1 MNRQTNIPDWDLTSI
16 YPDINS
22 EKYKAA
28 LTQLTEGIKSLKA
41 LNDQAENPD
50 QKAGLNIENWIA
62 DFFKADD
69 ILGPLANTLAAYS
82 YSIYSVDTTSKSLL
96 DNLNQVES
104 LTDQYEIQLNRFSH
118 TVAENRGILPEFYA
132 KFPQYRKYE
141 FSINEMIEDDIHTL
155 SPELEEIIAKLQQTG
170 GRAWDRLHEQL
181 ISNLKDSETKKLFN
195 ELRNDAYSPDAQL
208 RKESWQKE
216 IALLKQNE
224 IAFAASLNNLKGET
238 LSLLEKRSWNNAID
252 RALSSSR
259 IKKETL
265 DALIAAIEESLPHWR
280 KYLCAKA
287 EYLKNHNAT
296 ASTNCG
302 KEKGLSFYDLFAPLD
317 GKTASDGQSVNDGI
331 TSNPGAATAGK
342 ENTADIT
349 TTTGIT
355 SNRAA
360 SEDSLLSKNWT
371 FEEARDYIVKEFTS
385 FSPVMGDFARN
396 AFDRNW
402 IDARVHPGK
411 VGGAYCQDFY
421 VQKESRV
428 LSNFTGA
435 FSDIITLAHELGH
448 AFHFFCIKD
457 KDYRNANYPMTLAET
472 ASTFAETIV
481 KQDILKTAS
490 KEDRIKILE
499 LDLQDTCQVLVDI
512 LCRFYFE
519 RSVFEERQ
527 NGELTSED
535 FCRLMADAQERS
547 YGDGLSDERHEYM
560 WAVKSHYYSVD
571 LDFYNYPY
579 AFGQLFAAG
588 LYSRYKK
595 EGKAFVDIYCKLL
608 ADTGSMSCEDLCR
621 QAGFDITK
629 KDFWKSGI
637 DFYINEIEQFCR
649 EAE

>member
-1 MNRQTNIPDWDLTSI
+1 MNKPTNIPDWDLGSI

-22 EKYKAA
+22 EKYKSDLAK
-28 LTQLTEGIKSLKA
+28 LTEGIKTLKA

-50 QKAGLNIENWIA
+50 QKNHLNIQNWIA

-118 TVAENRGILPEFYA
+118 TVSKNRGILSEFYA
-132 KFPQYRKYE
+132 NFPQYRKYE
-141 FSINEMIEDDIHTL
+141 FSINEMLEDDIHTL
-155 SPELEEIIAKLQQTG
+155 SPELEGIIAKLQQTG

-181 ISNLKDSETKKLFN
+181 ISNLKDPETGKLFN
-195 ELRNDAYSPDAQL
+195 ELRNDAYSPDARL

-238 LSLLEKRSWNNAID
+238 LSLLEERSWNCAID

-259 IKKETL
+259 MKKETL
-265 DALIAAIEESLPHWR
+265 DALIAAIEESLPQWR
-280 KYLCAKA
+280 KYLKAKA

-302 KEKGLSFYDLFAPLD
+302 KEKGLAFYDLFAPLD
-317 GKTASDGQSVNDGI
+317 G
-331 TSNPGAATAGK
+331 
-342 ENTADIT
+342 NTAT
-349 TTTGIT
+349 PSATN
-355 SNRAA
+355 NRAA
-360 SEDSLLSKNWT
+360 SEESLLSKNWT
-371 FEEARDYIVKEFTS
+371 FEEARDYIIKEFTS
-385 FSPVMGDFARN
+385 FSPVMGDFAKN
-396 AFDRNW
+396 AFDKNW

-547 YGDGLSDERHEYM
+547 YGDGLSAERHEYM

-571 LDFYNYPY
+571 LDFYNFPY

-595 EGKAFVDIYCKLL
+595 EGKAFVDIYCNLL
-608 ADTGSMSCEDLCR
+608 SDTGSMSCEDLCFK
-621 QAGFDITK
+621 AGFDITK

-637 DFYINEIEQFCR
+637 DFYINEIEQFCK

>member
-1 MNRQTNIPDWDLTSI
+1 MNKPTNIPDWDLGSI

-22 EKYKAA
+22 EKYKSDLAK
-28 LTQLTEGIKSLKA
+28 LTEGIKTLKA

-50 QKAGLNIENWIA
+50 QKNHLNIQNWIA

-104 LTDQYEIQLNRFSH
+104 ITDQYQIQLNRFSH
-118 TVAENRGILPEFYA
+118 TVSKNRGILSEFYVN
-132 KFPQYRKYE
+132 FPQYRKYE
-141 FSINEMIEDDIHTL
+141 FSINEMLEDDIHTL
-155 SPELEEIIAKLQQTG
+155 SPELEGIIAKLQQTG

-181 ISNLKDSETKKLFN
+181 ISNLKDPETGKLFN
-195 ELRNDAYSPDAQL
+195 ELRNDAYSPDARL

-238 LSLLEKRSWNNAID
+238 LSLLEERSWNCAID

-259 IKKETL
+259 MKKETL
-265 DALIAAIEESLPHWR
+265 DALIAAIEESLPQWR
-280 KYLCAKA
+280 KYLKAKA

-302 KEKGLSFYDLFAPLD
+302 KEKGLAFYDLFAPLD
-317 GKTASDGQSVNDGI
+317 GNTASDGN
-331 TSNPGAATAGK
+331 TNTAGQT
-342 ENTADIT
+342 ETGCNTNTCDST
-349 TTTGIT
+349 N
-355 SNRAA
+355 NRAA
-360 SEDSLLSKNWT
+360 SEESLLSKNWT
-371 FEEARDYIVKEFTS
+371 FEEARNYIVKEFTS
-385 FSPVMGDFARN
+385 FSPVMGDFAKN
-396 AFDRNW
+396 AFDKNW

-547 YGDGLSDERHEYM
+547 YGDGLSAERHEYM

-571 LDFYNYPY
+571 LDFYNFPY

-595 EGKAFVDIYCKLL
+595 EGKAFVDIYCNLL
-608 ADTGSMSCEDLCR
+608 SDTGSMSCEDLCFK
-621 QAGFDITK
+621 AGFDITK

-637 DFYINEIEQFCR
+637 DFYINEIEQFCK

>member
-1 MNRQTNIPDWDLTSI
+1 MNKPTNIPDWDLGSI

-22 EKYKAA
+22 EKYKSDLAK
-28 LTQLTEGIKSLKA
+28 LTEGIKTLKA

-50 QKAGLNIENWIA
+50 QKNHLNIQNWIA

-118 TVAENRGILPEFYA
+118 TVAKNRGILSEFYVN
-132 KFPQYRKYE
+132 FPQYKKYE
-141 FSINEMIEDDIHTL
+141 FSINQMLEDDIHTL

-181 ISNLKDSETKKLFN
+181 ISNLKDPETGKLFN
-195 ELRNDAYSPDAQL
+195 ELRNDAYSPDARL

-238 LSLLEKRSWNNAID
+238 LSLLEERSWNCAID
-252 RALSSSR
+252 RTLSSSR
-259 IKKETL
+259 MKKETL
-265 DALIAAIEESLPHWR
+265 DALIAAIEESLPQWR
-280 KYLCAKA
+280 KYLKAKA

-296 ASTNCG
+296 ASTNCD
-302 KEKGLSFYDLFAPLD
+302 KEKGLAFYDLFAPLD
-317 GKTASDGQSVNDGI
+317 GNTTSDGN
-331 TSNPGAATAGK
+331 TNTAGQT
-342 ENTADIT
+342 ETGCNTAT
-349 TTTGIT
+349 PSATN
-355 SNRAA
+355 NRAA
-360 SEDSLLSKNWT
+360 SEESLLSKNWT
-371 FEEARDYIVKEFTS
+371 FEEARDYIIREFAS
-385 FSPVMGDFARN
+385 FSPKMGEFAQN

-535 FCRLMADAQERS
+535 FCSLMADAQERS
-547 YGDGLSDERHEYM
+547 YGDGLSAERHEYM

-571 LDFYNYPY
+571 LDFYNFPY

-595 EGKAFVDIYCKLL
+595 EGKAFVDIYCNLL
-608 ADTGSMSCEDLCR
+608 SDTGSMSCEDLCFK
-621 QAGFDITK
+621 AGFDITK

-637 DFYINEIEQFCR
+637 DFYINEIEQFCK

>member
-1 MNRQTNIPDWDLTSI
+1 MNKPTNIPDWDLGSI

-22 EKYKAA
+22 EKYKSDLAK
-28 LTQLTEGIKSLKA
+28 LTEGIKTLKA

-50 QKAGLNIENWIA
+50 QKNHLNIQNWIA

-104 LTDQYEIQLNRFSH
+104 ITDQYEIQLNRFSH
-118 TVAENRGILPEFYA
+118 TVSKNRGILSEFYA
-132 KFPQYRKYE
+132 NFPQYRKYE
-141 FSINEMIEDDIHTL
+141 FSINQMLEDDIHTL
-155 SPELEEIIAKLQQTG
+155 SPELEGIIAKLQQTG

-181 ISNLKDSETKKLFN
+181 ISNLKDPETGKLFN
-195 ELRNDAYSPDAQL
+195 ELRNDAYSPDARL

-238 LSLLEKRSWNNAID
+238 LSLLEERSWNCAID

-259 IKKETL
+259 MKKETL
-265 DALIAAIEESLPHWR
+265 DALIAAIEESLPQWR
-280 KYLCAKA
+280 RYLKAKA

-302 KEKGLSFYDLFAPLD
+302 KEKGLAFYDLFAPLD
-317 GKTASDGQSVNDGI
+317 GNTASDGN
-331 TSNPGAATAGK
+331 TNTAGQT
-342 ENTADIT
+342 ETGCNTAT
-349 TTTGIT
+349 PSATN
-355 SNRAA
+355 NRAA
-360 SEDSLLSKNWT
+360 SEESLLSKNWT
-371 FEEARDYIVKEFTS
+371 FEEARDYIIKEFTS
-385 FSPVMGDFARN
+385 FSPVMGDFAKN
-396 AFDRNW
+396 AFDKNW

-547 YGDGLSDERHEYM
+547 YGDGLSAERHEYM

-571 LDFYNYPY
+571 LDFYNFPY

-595 EGKAFVDIYCKLL
+595 EGKAFVDIYCNLL
-608 ADTGSMSCEDLCR
+608 SDTGSMSCEDLCFK
-621 QAGFDITK
+621 AGFDITK

-637 DFYINEIEQFCR
+637 DFYINEIEQFCK

>member
-1 MNRQTNIPDWDLTSI
+1 MNKPTNIPDWDLGSI

-22 EKYKAA
+22 EKYKSDLAK
-28 LTQLTEGIKSLKA
+28 LTEGIKTLKA

-50 QKAGLNIENWIA
+50 QKNHLNIQNWIA

-118 TVAENRGILPEFYA
+118 TVAKNRGILSEFYVN
-132 KFPQYRKYE
+132 FPQYRKYE
-141 FSINEMIEDDIHTL
+141 FSINEMLEDDIHTL
-155 SPELEEIIAKLQQTG
+155 SPELEGIIAKLQQTG

-181 ISNLKDSETKKLFN
+181 ISNLKDPETGKLFN
-195 ELRNDAYSPDAQL
+195 ELRNDAYSPDARL

-238 LSLLEKRSWNNAID
+238 LSLLEERSWNCAID

-259 IKKETL
+259 MKKETL
-265 DALIAAIEESLPHWR
+265 DALIAAIEESLPQWR
-280 KYLCAKA
+280 KYLKAKA

-302 KEKGLSFYDLFAPLD
+302 KEKGLAFYDLFAPLD
-317 GKTASDGQSVNDGI
+317 GNTASDGN
-331 TSNPGAATAGK
+331 TNTAGQT
-342 ENTADIT
+342 ETGCNTAT
-349 TTTGIT
+349 PSATN
-355 SNRAA
+355 NRAA
-360 SEDSLLSKNWT
+360 SEESLLSKNWT

-396 AFDRNW
+396 AFDKNW

-457 KDYRNANYPMTLAET
+457 KNYRNANYPMTLAET

-535 FCRLMADAQERS
+535 FCRLMAHAQERS
-547 YGDGLSDERHEYM
+547 YGDGLSAERHEYM

-571 LDFYNYPY
+571 LDFYNFPY

-595 EGKAFVDIYCKLL
+595 EGKAFVDIYCNLL
-608 ADTGSMSCEDLCR
+608 SDTGSMSCENLCFK
-621 QAGFDITK
+621 AGFDITK

-637 DFYINEIEQFCR
+637 DFYINEIEQFCK

>member
-1 MNRQTNIPDWDLTSI
+1 MNKPTNIPDWDLGSI

-22 EKYKAA
+22 EKYKSDLAK
-28 LTQLTEGIKSLKA
+28 LTEGIKTLKA

-50 QKAGLNIENWIA
+50 QKNHLNIQNWIA

-118 TVAENRGILPEFYA
+118 TVAKNRGILSEFYVN
-132 KFPQYRKYE
+132 FPQYKKYE
-141 FSINEMIEDDIHTL
+141 FSINEMLEDDIHTL
-155 SPELEEIIAKLQQTG
+155 SPELEGIIAKLQQTG

-181 ISNLKDSETKKLFN
+181 ISNLKDPETGKLFN
-195 ELRNDAYSPDAQL
+195 ELRNDAYSPDARL

-238 LSLLEKRSWNNAID
+238 LSLLEERSWNCAID

-259 IKKETL
+259 MKKETL
-265 DALIAAIEESLPHWR
+265 DALIAAIEESLPQWR
-280 KYLCAKA
+280 KYLKAKA

-302 KEKGLSFYDLFAPLD
+302 KEKGLAFYDLFAPLD
-317 GKTASDGQSVNDGI
+317 GNTASDGN
-331 TSNPGAATAGK
+331 TNTAGQT
-342 ENTADIT
+342 ETGCNTN
-349 TTTGIT
+349 T
-355 SNRAA
+355 SDSTNNRAA
-360 SEDSLLSKNWT
+360 SEESLLSKNWT

-385 FSPVMGDFARN
+385 FSPVMGDFAKN
-396 AFDRNW
+396 AFDKNW

-535 FCRLMADAQERS
+535 FCRLMAHAQERS
-547 YGDGLSDERHEYM
+547 YGDGLSAERHEYM

-571 LDFYNYPY
+571 LDFYNFPY

-595 EGKAFVDIYCKLL
+595 EGKAFVDIYCNLL
-608 ADTGSMSCEDLCR
+608 SDTGSMSCEDLCFK
-621 QAGFDITK
+621 AGFDITK

-637 DFYINEIEQFCR
+637 DFYINEIEQFCK

>member
-1 MNRQTNIPDWDLTSI
+1 MNKPTNIPDWDLGSI

-22 EKYKAA
+22 EKYKSDLAK
-28 LTQLTEGIKSLKA
+28 LTEGIKTLKA

-50 QKAGLNIENWIA
+50 QKNHLNIQNWIA

-104 LTDQYEIQLNRFSH
+104 LTDQYQIQLNRFSH
-118 TVAENRGILPEFYA
+118 TVAKNRGIISEFYVN
-132 KFPQYRKYE
+132 FPQYRKYE
-141 FSINEMIEDDIHTL
+141 FSINEMLEDDIHTL
-155 SPELEEIIAKLQQTG
+155 SPELEGIIAKLQQTG

-181 ISNLKDSETKKLFN
+181 ISNLKDPETGKLFN
-195 ELRNDAYSPDAQL
+195 ELRNDAYSPDARL

-238 LSLLEKRSWNNAID
+238 LSLLEERSWNCAID

-259 IKKETL
+259 MKKGTL
-265 DALIAAIEESLPHWR
+265 DALIAAIEESLPQWR
-280 KYLCAKA
+280 KYLKAKA

-302 KEKGLSFYDLFAPLD
+302 KEKGLAFYDLFAPLD
-317 GKTASDGQSVNDGI
+317 GNTASDGN
-331 TSNPGAATAGK
+331 TNTAGQT
-342 ENTADIT
+342 ETGCNTAT
-349 TTTGIT
+349 PSATN
-355 SNRAA
+355 NRAA
-360 SEDSLLSKNWT
+360 SEESLLSKNWT

-385 FSPVMGDFARN
+385 FSPVMGDFAKN
-396 AFDRNW
+396 AFDKNW

-535 FCRLMADAQERS
+535 FCRLMAHAQERS
-547 YGDGLSDERHEYM
+547 YGDGLSAERHEYM

-571 LDFYNYPY
+571 LDFYNFPY

-595 EGKAFVDIYCKLL
+595 EGKAFVDIYCNLL
-608 ADTGSMSCEDLCR
+608 SDTGSMSCEDLCFK
-621 QAGFDITK
+621 AGFDITK

-637 DFYINEIEQFCR
+637 DFYINEIEQFCK

>member
-1 MNRQTNIPDWDLTSI
+1 MNKPTNIPDWDLGSI

-22 EKYKAA
+22 EKYKSDLAK
-28 LTQLTEGIKSLKA
+28 LTEGIKTLKA

-50 QKAGLNIENWIA
+50 QKNHLNIQNWIA

-118 TVAENRGILPEFYA
+118 TVAKNRGILSEFYVN
-132 KFPQYRKYE
+132 FPQYKKYE
-141 FSINEMIEDDIHTL
+141 FSINEMLEDDIHTL
-155 SPELEEIIAKLQQTG
+155 SPELEGIIAKLQQTG

-181 ISNLKDSETKKLFN
+181 ISNLKDPETGKLFN
-195 ELRNDAYSPDAQL
+195 ELRNDAYSPDARL

-238 LSLLEKRSWNNAID
+238 LSLLEERSWNCAID

-259 IKKETL
+259 MKKETL
-265 DALIAAIEESLPHWR
+265 DALIAAIEESLPQWR
-280 KYLCAKA
+280 KYLKAKA

-302 KEKGLSFYDLFAPLD
+302 KEKGLAFYDLFAPLD
-317 GKTASDGQSVNDGI
+317 GNTASDGN
-331 TSNPGAATAGK
+331 TNTAGQT
-342 ENTADIT
+342 ETGCNTAT
-349 TTTGIT
+349 PSATN
-355 SNRAA
+355 NRAA
-360 SEDSLLSKNWT
+360 SEESLLSKNWT

-396 AFDRNW
+396 AFDKNW

-535 FCRLMADAQERS
+535 FCRLMAHAQERS
-547 YGDGLSDERHEYM
+547 YGDGLSAERHEYM

-571 LDFYNYPY
+571 LDFYNFPY

-595 EGKAFVDIYCKLL
+595 EGKAFVDIYCNLL
-608 ADTGSMSCEDLCR
+608 SDTGSMSCEDLCFK
-621 QAGFDITK
+621 AGFDITK

-637 DFYINEIEQFCR
+637 DFYINEIEQFCK

>member
-1 MNRQTNIPDWDLTSI
+1 MNKPTNIPDWDLGSI

-22 EKYKAA
+22 EKYKSDLAK
-28 LTQLTEGIKSLKA
+28 LTEGIKTLKA

-50 QKAGLNIENWIA
+50 QKNHLNIQNWIA

-118 TVAENRGILPEFYA
+118 TVAKNRGILSEFYA
-132 KFPQYRKYE
+132 NFPQYRKYE
-141 FSINEMIEDDIHTL
+141 FSINEMLEDDIHTL
-155 SPELEEIIAKLQQTG
+155 SPELEGIIAKLQQTG

-181 ISNLKDSETKKLFN
+181 ISNLKDPETGKLFN
-195 ELRNDAYSPDAQL
+195 ELRNDAYSPDARL

-238 LSLLEKRSWNNAID
+238 LSLLEERSWNCAID

-259 IKKETL
+259 MKKETL
-265 DALIAAIEESLPHWR
+265 DALIAAIEESLPQWR
-280 KYLCAKA
+280 KYLKAKA

-302 KEKGLSFYDLFAPLD
+302 KEKGLAFYDLFAPLD
-317 GKTASDGQSVNDGI
+317 GNTTSDGN
-331 TSNPGAATAGK
+331 TNTAGQT
-342 ENTADIT
+342 ETGCNTAT
-349 TTTGIT
+349 PSATN
-355 SNRAA
+355 NRAA
-360 SEDSLLSKNWT
+360 SEESLLSKNWT

-385 FSPVMGDFARN
+385 FSPVMGDFAKN
-396 AFDRNW
+396 AFDKNW

-547 YGDGLSDERHEYM
+547 YGDGLSAERHEYM

-571 LDFYNYPY
+571 LDFYNFPY

-608 ADTGSMSCEDLCR
+608 SDTGSMSCEDLCFK
-621 QAGFDITK
+621 AGFDITK

-649 EAE
+649 ETE

>member
-1 MNRQTNIPDWDLTSI
+1 MNKPTNIPDWDLGSI

-22 EKYKAA
+22 EKYKSDLAK
-28 LTQLTEGIKSLKA
+28 LTEGIKTLKA

-50 QKAGLNIENWIA
+50 QKNHLNIQNWIA

-118 TVAENRGILPEFYA
+118 TVAKNRGILSEFYVN
-132 KFPQYRKYE
+132 FPQYKKYE
-141 FSINEMIEDDIHTL
+141 FSINEMLEDDIHTL
-155 SPELEEIIAKLQQTG
+155 SPELEGIIAKLQQTG

-181 ISNLKDSETKKLFN
+181 ISNLKDPETGKLFN
-195 ELRNDAYSPDAQL
+195 ELRNDAYSPDARL

-238 LSLLEKRSWNNAID
+238 LSLLEERSWNCAID

-259 IKKETL
+259 MKKETL
-265 DALIAAIEESLPHWR
+265 DALIAAIEESLPQWR
-280 KYLCAKA
+280 KYLKAKA

-302 KEKGLSFYDLFAPLD
+302 KEKGLAFYDLFAPLD
-317 GKTASDGQSVNDGI
+317 GNTASDGN
-331 TSNPGAATAGK
+331 TNTAGQT
-342 ENTADIT
+342 ETGCNTAT
-349 TTTGIT
+349 PSATN
-355 SNRAA
+355 NRAA
-360 SEDSLLSKNWT
+360 SEESLLSKNWT
-371 FEEARDYIVKEFTS
+371 FEEARDYIIKEFTS

-396 AFDRNW
+396 AFDKNW

-547 YGDGLSDERHEYM
+547 YGDGLSAERHEYM

-571 LDFYNYPY
+571 LDFYNFPY

-595 EGKAFVDIYCKLL
+595 EGKAFVDIYCNLL
-608 ADTGSMSCEDLCR
+608 SDTGSMSCEDLCFK
-621 QAGFDITK
+621 AGFDITK

-637 DFYINEIEQFCR
+637 DFYINEIEQFCK

>member
-1 MNRQTNIPDWDLTSI
+1 MNKPTNIPDWDLGSI

-22 EKYKAA
+22 EKYKSDLAK
-28 LTQLTEGIKSLKA
+28 LTEGIKTLKA

-50 QKAGLNIENWIA
+50 QKNHLNIQNWIA

-118 TVAENRGILPEFYA
+118 TVAKNCGILSEFYVN
-132 KFPQYRKYE
+132 FPQYKKYE
-141 FSINEMIEDDIHTL
+141 FSINEMLEDDIHTL
-155 SPELEEIIAKLQQTG
+155 SPELEGIIAKLQQTG

-181 ISNLKDSETKKLFN
+181 ISNLKDPETGKLFN
-195 ELRNDAYSPDAQL
+195 ELRNDAYSPDARL

-238 LSLLEKRSWNNAID
+238 LSLLEERSWNCAID

-259 IKKETL
+259 MKKETL
-265 DALIAAIEESLPHWR
+265 DALIAAIEESLPQWR
-280 KYLCAKA
+280 KYLKAKA

-302 KEKGLSFYDLFAPLD
+302 KEKGLAFYDLFAPLD
-317 GKTASDGQSVNDGI
+317 GNTASDGN
-331 TSNPGAATAGK
+331 TNTAGQT
-342 ENTADIT
+342 EIGCNTAT
-349 TTTGIT
+349 PSATN
-355 SNRAA
+355 NRAA
-360 SEDSLLSKNWT
+360 SEESLLSKNWT

-385 FSPVMGDFARN
+385 FSPVMGDFAKN
-396 AFDRNW
+396 AFDKNW

-499 LDLQDTCQVLVDI
+499 LDLQDTCQFLVDI

-535 FCRLMADAQERS
+535 FCRLMAHAQERS
-547 YGDGLSDERHEYM
+547 YGDGLSAERHEYM

-571 LDFYNYPY
+571 LDFYNFPY

-595 EGKAFVDIYCKLL
+595 EGKAFVDIYCNLL
-608 ADTGSMSCEDLCR
+608 SDTGSMSCEDLCFK
-621 QAGFDITK
+621 AGFDITK

-637 DFYINEIEQFCR
+637 DFYINEIEQFCK

>member
-1 MNRQTNIPDWDLTSI
+1 MNKPTNIPDWDLNSI

-22 EKYKAA
+22 EKYKSDLAK
-28 LTQLTEGIKSLKA
+28 LTEGIKTLKA

-50 QKAGLNIENWIA
+50 QKNHLNIQNWIA

-104 LTDQYEIQLNRFSH
+104 LTDQYQIQLNRFSH
-118 TVAENRGILPEFYA
+118 TVAKNRGILSEFYVN
-132 KFPQYRKYE
+132 FSQYRKYE
-141 FSINEMIEDDIHTL
+141 FSINEMLEDDIHTL
-155 SPELEEIIAKLQQTG
+155 SPELEGIIAKLQQTG

-181 ISNLKDSETKKLFN
+181 ISNLKDPETGKLFN
-195 ELRNDAYSPDAQL
+195 ELRNDAYSPDARL

-238 LSLLEKRSWNNAID
+238 LSLLEERSWNCAID

-259 IKKETL
+259 MKKETL
-265 DALIAAIEESLPHWR
+265 DALIAAIEESLPQWR
-280 KYLCAKA
+280 KYLKAKA

-302 KEKGLSFYDLFAPLD
+302 KEKGLAFYDLFAPLD
-317 GKTASDGQSVNDGI
+317 GNTASDGN
-331 TSNPGAATAGK
+331 TNTAGQT
-342 ENTADIT
+342 ETGCNTAT
-349 TTTGIT
+349 PSATN
-355 SNRAA
+355 NRAA
-360 SEDSLLSKNWT
+360 SEESLLSKNWT
-371 FEEARDYIVKEFTS
+371 FEEARDYIIKEFTS
-385 FSPVMGDFARN
+385 FSPVMGDFAKN
-396 AFDRNW
+396 AFDKNW

-547 YGDGLSDERHEYM
+547 YGDGLSAERHEYM

-571 LDFYNYPY
+571 LDFYNFPY

-595 EGKAFVDIYCKLL
+595 EGKAFVDIYCNLL
-608 ADTGSMSCEDLCR
+608 SDTGSMSCEDLCFK
-621 QAGFDITK
+621 AGFDITK

-637 DFYINEIEQFCR
+637 DFYIKEIQQFCK

>member
-1 MNRQTNIPDWDLTSI
+1 MNKPTNIPDWDLGSI

-22 EKYKAA
+22 EKYKSDLAK
-28 LTQLTEGIKSLKA
+28 LTEGIKTLKA

-50 QKAGLNIENWIA
+50 QKNHLNIQNWIA

-104 LTDQYEIQLNRFSH
+104 ITDQYQIQLNRFSH
-118 TVAENRGILPEFYA
+118 TVAKNRGILSEFYVN
-132 KFPQYRKYE
+132 FPQYKKYE
-141 FSINEMIEDDIHTL
+141 FSINEMLEDDIHTL
-155 SPELEEIIAKLQQTG
+155 SPELEGIIAKLQQTG

-181 ISNLKDSETKKLFN
+181 ISNLKDPETGKLFN
-195 ELRNDAYSPDAQL
+195 ELRNDAYSPDARL

-238 LSLLEKRSWNNAID
+238 LSLLEERSWNCAID

-259 IKKETL
+259 MKKETL
-265 DALIAAIEESLPHWR
+265 DALIAAIEESLPQWR
-280 KYLCAKA
+280 KYLKAKA

-302 KEKGLSFYDLFAPLD
+302 KEKGLAFYDLFAPLD
-317 GKTASDGQSVNDGI
+317 GNTASDGN
-331 TSNPGAATAGK
+331 TNTAGQT
-342 ENTADIT
+342 ENGCNTAT
-349 TTTGIT
+349 PSATN
-355 SNRAA
+355 NRAA
-360 SEDSLLSKNWT
+360 SEESLLSKNWT
-371 FEEARDYIVKEFTS
+371 FEEARDYIIKEFTS

-396 AFDRNW
+396 AFDKNW

-547 YGDGLSDERHEYM
+547 YGDGLSAQRHEYM

-571 LDFYNYPY
+571 LDFYNFPY

-595 EGKAFVDIYCKLL
+595 EGKAFVDIYCNLL
-608 ADTGSMSCEDLCR
+608 SDTGSMSCEDLCFK
-621 QAGFDITK
+621 AGFDITK

-637 DFYINEIEQFCR
+637 DFYINEIEQFCK

>member
-1 MNRQTNIPDWDLTSI
+1 MNKPTNIPDWDLGSI

-22 EKYKAA
+22 EKYKSDLAK
-28 LTQLTEGIKSLKA
+28 LTEGIKTLKA

-50 QKAGLNIENWIA
+50 QKNHLNIQNWIA

-118 TVAENRGILPEFYA
+118 TVAKNRGILSEFYVN
-132 KFPQYRKYE
+132 FPQYRKYE
-141 FSINEMIEDDIHTL
+141 FSINEMLEDDIHTL
-155 SPELEEIIAKLQQTG
+155 SPELEGIIAKLQQTG

-181 ISNLKDSETKKLFN
+181 ISNLKDPETGKLFN
-195 ELRNDAYSPDAQL
+195 ELRNDAYSPDARL

-238 LSLLEKRSWNNAID
+238 LSLLEERSWNCAID

-259 IKKETL
+259 MKKETL
-265 DALIAAIEESLPHWR
+265 DALIAAIEESLPQWR
-280 KYLCAKA
+280 KYLKAKA

-302 KEKGLSFYDLFAPLD
+302 KEKGLAFYDLFAPLD
-317 GKTASDGQSVNDGI
+317 GNTASDGN
-331 TSNPGAATAGK
+331 TNTAGQT
-342 ENTADIT
+342 ETGCNTAT
-349 TTTGIT
+349 PSATN
-355 SNRAA
+355 NRAA
-360 SEDSLLSKNWT
+360 SEESLLSKNWT
-371 FEEARDYIVKEFTS
+371 FEEARDYIIKEFTS

-396 AFDRNW
+396 AFDKNW

-547 YGDGLSDERHEYM
+547 YGDGLSAERHEYM

-571 LDFYNYPY
+571 LDFYNFPY

-595 EGKAFVDIYCKLL
+595 EGKAFVDIYCNLL
-608 ADTGSMSCEDLCR
+608 SDTGSMSCEDLCFK
-621 QAGFDITK
+621 AGFDITK

-637 DFYINEIEQFCR
+637 DFYINEIEQFCK

>member
-1 MNRQTNIPDWDLTSI
+1 MNKPTNIPDWDLGSI

-22 EKYKAA
+22 EKYKSDFAK
-28 LTQLTEGIKSLKA
+28 LTEGIKTLKA

-50 QKAGLNIENWIA
+50 QKNHLNIQNWIA

-104 LTDQYEIQLNRFSH
+104 ITDQYQIQLNRFSH
-118 TVAENRGILPEFYA
+118 TVSKNRGILSEFYVN
-132 KFPQYRKYE
+132 FPQYRKYE
-141 FSINEMIEDDIHTL
+141 FSINEMLEDDIHTL
-155 SPELEEIIAKLQQTG
+155 SPELEGIIAKLQQTG

-181 ISNLKDSETKKLFN
+181 ISNLKDPETGKLFN
-195 ELRNDAYSPDAQL
+195 ELRNDAYSPDARL

-238 LSLLEKRSWNNAID
+238 LSLLEERSWNCAID

-259 IKKETL
+259 MKKETL
-265 DALIAAIEESLPHWR
+265 DALIAAIEESLPQWR
-280 KYLCAKA
+280 KYLKAKA

-302 KEKGLSFYDLFAPLD
+302 KEKGLAFYDLFAPLD
-317 GKTASDGQSVNDGI
+317 GNTASDGN
-331 TSNPGAATAGK
+331 TNTAGQT
-342 ENTADIT
+342 ETGCNTAT
-349 TTTGIT
+349 PLATN
-355 SNRAA
+355 NRAA
-360 SEDSLLSKNWT
+360 SEESLLSKNWT
-371 FEEARDYIVKEFTS
+371 FEEARDYIIKEFTS
-385 FSPVMGDFARN
+385 FSPVMGDFAKN
-396 AFDRNW
+396 AFDKNW

-481 KQDILKTAS
+481 KQDILKTVS

-519 RSVFEERQ
+519 RSVFEKRQ

-547 YGDGLSDERHEYM
+547 YGDGLSAERHEYM

-571 LDFYNYPY
+571 LDFYNFPY

-595 EGKAFVDIYCKLL
+595 EGKAFVDIYCNLL
-608 ADTGSMSCEDLCR
+608 SDTGSMSCEDLCFK
-621 QAGFDITK
+621 AGFDITK

-637 DFYINEIEQFCR
+637 DFYINEIEQFCK

>member
-1 MNRQTNIPDWDLTSI
+1 MNKPTNIPDWDLGSI

-22 EKYKAA
+22 EKYKSDLAK
-28 LTQLTEGIKSLKA
+28 LTEGIKTLKA

-50 QKAGLNIENWIA
+50 QKNHLNIQNWIA

-118 TVAENRGILPEFYA
+118 IVAKNRGILSEFYVN
-132 KFPQYRKYE
+132 FPQYRKYE
-141 FSINEMIEDDIHTL
+141 FSINEMLEDDIHTL
-155 SPELEEIIAKLQQTG
+155 SPEIEGIIAKLQQTG

-181 ISNLKDSETKKLFN
+181 ISNLKDPETGKLFN
-195 ELRNDAYSPDAQL
+195 ELRNDAYSPDARL

-238 LSLLEKRSWNNAID
+238 LSLLEERSWNCAID
-252 RALSSSR
+252 RTLSSSR
-259 IKKETL
+259 MKKETL
-265 DALIAAIEESLPHWR
+265 DALIAAIEESLPQWR
-280 KYLCAKA
+280 KYLKAKA

-302 KEKGLSFYDLFAPLD
+302 KEKGLAFYDLFAPLD
-317 GKTASDGQSVNDGI
+317 DNTTSDGN
-331 TSNPGAATAGK
+331 TNTAGQT
-342 ENTADIT
+342 ETGCNTAT
-349 TTTGIT
+349 PSATN
-355 SNRAA
+355 NRAA
-360 SEDSLLSKNWT
+360 SEESLLSKNWT
-371 FEEARDYIVKEFTS
+371 FEEARDYIIKEFTS
-385 FSPVMGDFARN
+385 FSPVMGDFAKN
-396 AFDRNW
+396 AFDKNW

-547 YGDGLSDERHEYM
+547 YGDGLSAERHEYM

-571 LDFYNYPY
+571 LDFYNFPY

-595 EGKAFVDIYCKLL
+595 EGKAFVDIYCNLL
-608 ADTGSMSCEDLCR
+608 SDTGSMSCEDLCFK
-621 QAGFDITK
+621 AGFDITK

-637 DFYINEIEQFCR
+637 DFYINEIEQFCK

>member
-1 MNRQTNIPDWDLTSI
+1 MNKPTNIPDWDLGSI

-22 EKYKAA
+22 EKYKSDLAK
-28 LTQLTEGIKSLKA
+28 LTEGIKTLKA

-50 QKAGLNIENWIA
+50 QKNHLNIQNWIA

-82 YSIYSVDTTSKSLL
+82 YSTYSVDTTSKSLL

-118 TVAENRGILPEFYA
+118 TVSKNRGILSEFYA
-132 KFPQYRKYE
+132 NFPQYRKYE
-141 FSINEMIEDDIHTL
+141 FSINEMLEDDIHTL
-155 SPELEEIIAKLQQTG
+155 SPELEGIIAKLQQTG

-181 ISNLKDSETKKLFN
+181 ISNLKDPETGKLFN
-195 ELRNDAYSPDAQL
+195 ELRNDAYSPDARL

-238 LSLLEKRSWNNAID
+238 LSLLEERSWNCAID

-259 IKKETL
+259 MKKETL
-265 DALIAAIEESLPHWR
+265 DALIAAIEESLPQWR
-280 KYLCAKA
+280 KYLKAKA

-302 KEKGLSFYDLFAPLD
+302 KEKGLAFYDLFAPLD
-317 GKTASDGQSVNDGI
+317 GNTTSDGN
-331 TSNPGAATAGK
+331 TNTAGHT
-342 ENTADIT
+342 ETGCITANPSAT
-349 TTTGIT
+349 N
-355 SNRAA
+355 NRAA
-360 SEDSLLSKNWT
+360 SEESLLSKNWT
-371 FEEARDYIVKEFTS
+371 FEEARDCIVKEFTS
-385 FSPVMGDFARN
+385 FSPVMGDFAKN
-396 AFDRNW
+396 AFDKNW

-490 KEDRIKILE
+490 KKDRIKILE

-535 FCRLMADAQERS
+535 FCRLMAHAQERS
-547 YGDGLSDERHEYM
+547 YGDGLSAERHEYM

-571 LDFYNYPY
+571 LDFYNFPY

-595 EGKAFVDIYCKLL
+595 EGKAFVDIYCNLL
-608 ADTGSMSCEDLCR
+608 SDTGSMSCEDLCFK
-621 QAGFDITK
+621 AGFDITK

-637 DFYINEIEQFCR
+637 DFYINEIEQFCK

>member
-1 MNRQTNIPDWDLTSI
+1 MNKPTNIPDWDLGSI

-22 EKYKAA
+22 EKYKSDLAK
-28 LTQLTEGIKSLKA
+28 LTEGIKTLKA
-41 LNDQAENPD
+41 LNDQAEDPD
-50 QKAGLNIENWIA
+50 QKNHLNIQNWIA

-82 YSIYSVDTTSKSLL
+82 YSTYSVDTTSKSLL

-118 TVAENRGILPEFYA
+118 TVAKNRGILSEFYVN
-132 KFPQYRKYE
+132 FPQYRKYE
-141 FSINEMIEDDIHTL
+141 FSINEMLEDDIHTL
-155 SPELEEIIAKLQQTG
+155 SPELEGIIAKLQQTG

-181 ISNLKDSETKKLFN
+181 ISNLKDPETGKLFN
-195 ELRNDAYSPDAQL
+195 ELRNDAYSPDARL

-238 LSLLEKRSWNNAID
+238 LSLLEERSWNCAID

-259 IKKETL
+259 MKKETL
-265 DALIAAIEESLPHWR
+265 DALIAAIEESLPQWR
-280 KYLCAKA
+280 KYLKAKA

-302 KEKGLSFYDLFAPLD
+302 KEKGLAFYDLFAPLD
-317 GKTASDGQSVNDGI
+317 GNTTSDG
-331 TSNPGAATAGK
+331 
-342 ENTADIT
+342 NTARDGNTNTGGQTETGCNT
-349 TTTGIT
+349 TTPSAIN
-355 SNRAA
+355 NRAA
-360 SEDSLLSKNWT
+360 SEESLLSKNWT

-385 FSPVMGDFARN
+385 FSPVMGDFAKN
-396 AFDRNW
+396 AFDKNW

-571 LDFYNYPY
+571 LDFYNFPY

-595 EGKAFVDIYCKLL
+595 EGKAFVDIYCNLL
-608 ADTGSMSCEDLCR
+608 SDTGSMSCEDLCFK
-621 QAGFDITK
+621 AGFDITK

-637 DFYINEIEQFCR
+637 DFYINEIEQFCK

>member
-1 MNRQTNIPDWDLTSI
+1 MNKPTNIPDWDLGSI

-22 EKYKAA
+22 EKYKSDLAK
-28 LTQLTEGIKSLKA
+28 LTEGIKTLKA

-50 QKAGLNIENWIA
+50 QKNHLNIQNWIA

-118 TVAENRGILPEFYA
+118 TVAKNRGILSEFYVN
-132 KFPQYRKYE
+132 FPQYRKYE
-141 FSINEMIEDDIHTL
+141 FSINEMLEDDIHTL
-155 SPELEEIIAKLQQTG
+155 SPELEGIIAKLQQTG

-181 ISNLKDSETKKLFN
+181 ISNLKDPETGKLFN
-195 ELRNDAYSPDAQL
+195 ELRNDAYSPDARL

-238 LSLLEKRSWNNAID
+238 LSLLEERSWNCAID

-259 IKKETL
+259 MKKETL
-265 DALIAAIEESLPHWR
+265 DALIAAIEESLPQWR
-280 KYLCAKA
+280 KYLKAKA

-302 KEKGLSFYDLFAPLD
+302 KEKGLAFYDLFAPLD
-317 GKTASDGQSVNDGI
+317 GNTASDGN
-331 TSNPGAATAGK
+331 TNTAGQT
-342 ENTADIT
+342 ETGCNTAT
-349 TTTGIT
+349 PSATN
-355 SNRAA
+355 NRAA
-360 SEDSLLSKNWT
+360 SEESLLSKNWT
-371 FEEARDYIVKEFTS
+371 FEEARDYIIKEFTS
-385 FSPVMGDFARN
+385 FSPVMGDFAKN
-396 AFDRNW
+396 AFDKNW

-547 YGDGLSDERHEYM
+547 YGDGLSAERHEYM

-571 LDFYNYPY
+571 LDFYNFPY

-595 EGKAFVDIYCKLL
+595 EGKAFVDIYCNLL
-608 ADTGSMSCEDLCR
+608 SDTGSMSCEDLCFK
-621 QAGFDITK
+621 AGFDITK

-637 DFYINEIEQFCR
+637 DFYINEIEQFCK

>member
-1 MNRQTNIPDWDLTSI
+1 MNKPTNIPDWDLGSI

-22 EKYKAA
+22 EKYKSDLAK
-28 LTQLTEGIKSLKA
+28 LTEGIKTLKA

-50 QKAGLNIENWIA
+50 QKNHLNIQNWIA

-82 YSIYSVDTTSKSLL
+82 YSIYSIDTTSKSLL

-118 TVAENRGILPEFYA
+118 TVAKNRGILSEFYA
-132 KFPQYRKYE
+132 NFPQYRKYE
-141 FSINEMIEDDIHTL
+141 FSINEMLEDDIHTL

-181 ISNLKDSETKKLFN
+181 ISNLKDPETGKLFN
-195 ELRNDAYSPDAQL
+195 ELRNDAYSPDARL

-238 LSLLEKRSWNNAID
+238 LSLLEERSWNCAID

-259 IKKETL
+259 MKKETL
-265 DALIAAIEESLPHWR
+265 DALIAAIEESLPQWR
-280 KYLCAKA
+280 KYLKAKA

-302 KEKGLSFYDLFAPLD
+302 KEKGLAFYDLFAPLD
-317 GKTASDGQSVNDGI
+317 GNTASDGN
-331 TSNPGAATAGK
+331 TNTAGQT
-342 ENTADIT
+342 ETGCNTAT
-349 TTTGIT
+349 PSATN
-355 SNRAA
+355 NRAA
-360 SEDSLLSKNWT
+360 SEESLLSKNWT
-371 FEEARDYIVKEFTS
+371 FEEARDYIIKEFTS
-385 FSPVMGDFARN
+385 FSPVMGDFAKN
-396 AFDRNW
+396 AFDKNW

-457 KDYRNANYPMTLAET
+457 KDYRNANYPMTLAEA

-499 LDLQDTCQVLVDI
+499 FDLQDTCQVLVDI

-571 LDFYNYPY
+571 LDFYNFPY

-595 EGKAFVDIYCKLL
+595 EGKAFVDIYCNLL
-608 ADTGSMSCEDLCR
+608 SDTGSMSCEDLCFK
-621 QAGFDITK
+621 AGFDITK

-637 DFYINEIEQFCR
+637 DFYINEIEQFCK

>member
-1 MNRQTNIPDWDLTSI
+1 MNKPTNIPDWDLGSI

-22 EKYKAA
+22 EKYKSDLAK
-28 LTQLTEGIKSLKA
+28 LTEGIKTLKA
-41 LNDQAENPD
+41 LNDQAEDPD
-50 QKAGLNIENWIA
+50 QKNHLNIQNWIA

-82 YSIYSVDTTSKSLL
+82 YSTYSVDTTSKSLL

-118 TVAENRGILPEFYA
+118 TVAKNRGILSEFYVN
-132 KFPQYRKYE
+132 FPQYRKYE
-141 FSINEMIEDDIHTL
+141 FSINEMLEDDIHTL
-155 SPELEEIIAKLQQTG
+155 SPELEGIIAKLQQTG

-181 ISNLKDSETKKLFN
+181 ISNLKDPETGKLFN
-195 ELRNDAYSPDAQL
+195 ELRNDAYSPDARL

-238 LSLLEKRSWNNAID
+238 LSLLEERSWNCAID

-259 IKKETL
+259 MKKETL
-265 DALIAAIEESLPHWR
+265 DALIAAIEESLPQWR
-280 KYLCAKA
+280 KYLKAKA

-302 KEKGLSFYDLFAPLD
+302 KEKGLAFYDLFAPLD
-317 GKTASDGQSVNDGI
+317 GNTTSDG
-331 TSNPGAATAGK
+331 
-342 ENTADIT
+342 NTARDGNTNTGGQTETGCNT
-349 TTTGIT
+349 TTPSAIN
-355 SNRAA
+355 NRAA
-360 SEDSLLSKNWT
+360 SEESLLSKNWT
-371 FEEARDYIVKEFTS
+371 FEEARDYIIREFAS
-385 FSPVMGDFARN
+385 FSPKMGEFAQN

-571 LDFYNYPY
+571 LDFYNFPY

-595 EGKAFVDIYCKLL
+595 EGKAFVDIYCNLL
-608 ADTGSMSCEDLCR
+608 SDTGSMSCEDLCFK
-621 QAGFDITK
+621 AGFDITK

-637 DFYINEIEQFCR
+637 DFYINEIEQFCK

>member
-1 MNRQTNIPDWDLTSI
+1 MNKPTNIPDWDLGSI

-22 EKYKAA
+22 EKYKSDLAK
-28 LTQLTEGIKSLKA
+28 LTEGIKTLKA
-41 LNDQAENPD
+41 FNDQAENPD
-50 QKAGLNIENWIA
+50 QKNHLNIQNWIA

-118 TVAENRGILPEFYA
+118 TVAKNRGILSEFYVN
-132 KFPQYRKYE
+132 FPQYKKYE
-141 FSINEMIEDDIHTL
+141 FSINEMLEDDIHTL
-155 SPELEEIIAKLQQTG
+155 SPELEGIIAKLQQTG

-181 ISNLKDSETKKLFN
+181 ISNLKDPETGKLFN
-195 ELRNDAYSPDAQL
+195 ELRNDAYSPDARL

-238 LSLLEKRSWNNAID
+238 LSLLEERSWNCAID

-259 IKKETL
+259 MKKETL
-265 DALIAAIEESLPHWR
+265 DALIAAIEESLPQWR
-280 KYLCAKA
+280 KYLKAKA

-302 KEKGLSFYDLFAPLD
+302 KEKGLAFYDLFAPLD
-317 GKTASDGQSVNDGI
+317 GNTASDGN
-331 TSNPGAATAGK
+331 TNTAGQT
-342 ENTADIT
+342 ETGCNTAT
-349 TTTGIT
+349 PSATN
-355 SNRAA
+355 NRAA
-360 SEDSLLSKNWT
+360 SEESLLSKNWT
-371 FEEARDYIVKEFTS
+371 FEEARDYIIKEFTS
-385 FSPVMGDFARN
+385 FSPVMGDFAKN
-396 AFDRNW
+396 AFDKNW

-535 FCRLMADAQERS
+535 FCRLMAHAQERS

-571 LDFYNYPY
+571 LDFYNFPY

-595 EGKAFVDIYCKLL
+595 EGKAFVDIYCNLL
-608 ADTGSMSCEDLCR
+608 SDTGSMSCEDLCFK
-621 QAGFDITK
+621 AGFDITK

-637 DFYINEIEQFCR
+637 DFYINEIEQFCK

>member
-1 MNRQTNIPDWDLTSI
+1 MNKPTNIPDWDLGSI

-22 EKYKAA
+22 EKYKSDLAK
-28 LTQLTEGIKSLKA
+28 LTEGIKTLKA

-50 QKAGLNIENWIA
+50 QKNHLNIQNWIA

-118 TVAENRGILPEFYA
+118 TVAKNRGILSEFYA
-132 KFPQYRKYE
+132 NFPQYRKYE
-141 FSINEMIEDDIHTL
+141 FSINEMLEDDIHTL
-155 SPELEEIIAKLQQTG
+155 SPELEGIIAKLQQTG

-181 ISNLKDSETKKLFN
+181 ISNLKDPETGKLFN
-195 ELRNDAYSPDAQL
+195 ELRNDAYSPDARL

-238 LSLLEKRSWNNAID
+238 LSLLEERSWNCAID

-259 IKKETL
+259 MKKETL
-265 DALIAAIEESLPHWR
+265 DALIAAIEESLPQWR
-280 KYLCAKA
+280 KYLKAKA

-317 GKTASDGQSVNDGI
+317 GNTTSDGN
-331 TSNPGAATAGK
+331 TNTAGQT
-342 ENTADIT
+342 ETGCNTN
-349 TTTGIT
+349 T
-355 SNRAA
+355 SDSTNNRAA
-360 SEDSLLSKNWT
+360 SEESLLSKNWT

-385 FSPVMGDFARN
+385 FSPVMGDFAKN
-396 AFDRNW
+396 AFDKNW

-547 YGDGLSDERHEYM
+547 YGDGLSAQRHEYM

-571 LDFYNYPY
+571 LDFYNFPY

-595 EGKAFVDIYCKLL
+595 EGKAFVDIYCNLL
-608 ADTGSMSCEDLCR
+608 SDTGSMSCEDLCFK
-621 QAGFDITK
+621 AGFDITK

-637 DFYINEIEQFCR
+637 DFYINEIEQFCK

>member
-1 MNRQTNIPDWDLTSI
+1 MNKPTNIPDWDLGSI

-22 EKYKAA
+22 EKYKSDLAK
-28 LTQLTEGIKSLKA
+28 LTEGIKTLKA
-41 LNDQAENPD
+41 LNDQTENPD
-50 QKAGLNIENWIA
+50 QKNHLNIQNWIA

-118 TVAENRGILPEFYA
+118 TVAKNRGILSEFYVN
-132 KFPQYRKYE
+132 FPQYRKYE
-141 FSINEMIEDDIHTL
+141 FSINEMLEDDIHTL
-155 SPELEEIIAKLQQTG
+155 SPELERIIAKLQQTG

-181 ISNLKDSETKKLFN
+181 ISNLKDPETGKLFN
-195 ELRNDAYSPDAQL
+195 ELRNDAYSPDARL

-238 LSLLEKRSWNNAID
+238 LSLLEERSWNCAID

-259 IKKETL
+259 MKKETL
-265 DALIAAIEESLPHWR
+265 DALIAAIEESLPQWR
-280 KYLCAKA
+280 RYLKAKA

-302 KEKGLSFYDLFAPLD
+302 KEKGLAFYDLFAPLD
-317 GKTASDGQSVNDGI
+317 GNTASDGN
-331 TSNPGAATAGK
+331 TNTAGQT
-342 ENTADIT
+342 ETGCNTAT
-349 TTTGIT
+349 PSATN
-355 SNRAA
+355 NRAA
-360 SEDSLLSKNWT
+360 SEESLLSKNWT
-371 FEEARDYIVKEFTS
+371 FDEARDYIIKEFTS
-385 FSPVMGDFARN
+385 FSPVMGDFAKN
-396 AFDRNW
+396 AFDKNW

-547 YGDGLSDERHEYM
+547 YGDGLSAQRHEYM

-571 LDFYNYPY
+571 LDFYNFPY

-608 ADTGSMSCEDLCR
+608 SDTGSMSCEDLCFK
-621 QAGFDITK
+621 AGFDITK

-649 EAE
+649 ETE

>member
-1 MNRQTNIPDWDLTSI
+1 MNKPTNIPDWDLGSI

-22 EKYKAA
+22 EKYKSDLAK
-28 LTQLTEGIKSLKA
+28 LTEGIKTLKA

-50 QKAGLNIENWIA
+50 QKNHLNIQNWIA

-104 LTDQYEIQLNRFSH
+104 LTDQYQIQLNRFSH
-118 TVAENRGILPEFYA
+118 TVAKNRGIISEFYVN
-132 KFPQYRKYE
+132 FPQYRKYE
-141 FSINEMIEDDIHTL
+141 FSINQMLEDDIHTL
-155 SPELEEIIAKLQQTG
+155 SPELEGIIAKLQQTG

-181 ISNLKDSETKKLFN
+181 ISNLKDPETGKLFN
-195 ELRNDAYSPDAQL
+195 ELRNDAYSPDARL

-238 LSLLEKRSWNNAID
+238 LSLLEERSWNCAID

-259 IKKETL
+259 MKKETL
-265 DALIAAIEESLPHWR
+265 DALIAAIEESLPQWR
-280 KYLCAKA
+280 RYLKAKA

-302 KEKGLSFYDLFAPLD
+302 KEKGLAFYDLFAPLD
-317 GKTASDGQSVNDGI
+317 GNTASDGN
-331 TSNPGAATAGK
+331 TNTAGQT
-342 ENTADIT
+342 ETGCNTAT
-349 TTTGIT
+349 PSATN
-355 SNRAA
+355 NRAA
-360 SEDSLLSKNWT
+360 SEESLLSKNWT
-371 FEEARDYIVKEFTS
+371 FEEARDYIIKEFTS
-385 FSPVMGDFARN
+385 FSPVMGDFAKN
-396 AFDRNW
+396 AFDKNW

-547 YGDGLSDERHEYM
+547 YGDGLSAERHEYM

-571 LDFYNYPY
+571 LDFYNFPY

-595 EGKAFVDIYCKLL
+595 EGKAFVDIYCNLL
-608 ADTGSMSCEDLCR
+608 SDTGSMSCEDLCFK
-621 QAGFDITK
+621 AGFDITK

-637 DFYINEIEQFCR
+637 DFYINEIEQFCK

>member
-1 MNRQTNIPDWDLTSI
+1 MNKPTNIPDWDLGSI

-22 EKYKAA
+22 EKYKSDLAK
-28 LTQLTEGIKSLKA
+28 LTEGIKTLKA

-50 QKAGLNIENWIA
+50 QKNHLNIQNWIA

-118 TVAENRGILPEFYA
+118 TVAKNRGILSEFYVN
-132 KFPQYRKYE
+132 FPQYKKYE
-141 FSINEMIEDDIHTL
+141 FSINEMLEDDIHTL
-155 SPELEEIIAKLQQTG
+155 SPELEGIIAKLQQTG

-181 ISNLKDSETKKLFN
+181 ISNLKDPETGKLFN
-195 ELRNDAYSPDAQL
+195 ELRNDAYSPDARL

-238 LSLLEKRSWNNAID
+238 LSLLEERSWNCAID

-259 IKKETL
+259 MKKETL
-265 DALIAAIEESLPHWR
+265 DALIAAIEESLPQWR
-280 KYLCAKA
+280 KYLKAKA

-317 GKTASDGQSVNDGI
+317 GNTTSDGN
-331 TSNPGAATAGK
+331 TNTAGQS
-342 ENTADIT
+342 ETGCNT
-349 TTTGIT
+349 TTPSATN
-355 SNRAA
+355 NRAA
-360 SEDSLLSKNWT
+360 SEESLLSKNWT
-371 FEEARDYIVKEFTS
+371 FEEARDYIIKEFTS
-385 FSPVMGDFARN
+385 FSPVMGDFAKN
-396 AFDRNW
+396 AFDKKW

-571 LDFYNYPY
+571 LDFYNFPY

-595 EGKAFVDIYCKLL
+595 EGKAFVDIYCNLL
-608 ADTGSMSCEDLCR
+608 SDTGSMSCEDLCFK
-621 QAGFDITK
+621 AGFDITK

-637 DFYINEIEQFCR
+637 DFYINEIEQFCK

>member
-1 MNRQTNIPDWDLTSI
+1 MNKPTNIPDWDLGSI

-22 EKYKAA
+22 EKYKSDLAK
-28 LTQLTEGIKSLKA
+28 LTEGIKTLKA

-50 QKAGLNIENWIA
+50 QKNHLNIQNWIA

-118 TVAENRGILPEFYA
+118 TVAKNRGILSEFYA
-132 KFPQYRKYE
+132 NFPQYRKYE
-141 FSINEMIEDDIHTL
+141 FSINEMLEDDIHTL
-155 SPELEEIIAKLQQTG
+155 SPELEGIIAKLQQTG

-181 ISNLKDSETKKLFN
+181 ISNLKDPETGKLFN
-195 ELRNDAYSPDAQL
+195 ELRNDAYSPDARL

-238 LSLLEKRSWNNAID
+238 LSLLEERSWNCAID

-259 IKKETL
+259 MKKETL
-265 DALIAAIEESLPHWR
+265 DALIAAIEESLPQWR
-280 KYLCAKA
+280 KYLKAKA

-317 GKTASDGQSVNDGI
+317 GNTANDGN
-331 TSNPGAATAGK
+331 TNTAGQT
-342 ENTADIT
+342 ETGCNTAT
-349 TTTGIT
+349 PSATN
-355 SNRAA
+355 NRAA
-360 SEDSLLSKNWT
+360 SEESLLSKNWT

-385 FSPVMGDFARN
+385 FSPVMGDFAKN
-396 AFDRNW
+396 AFDKNW

-535 FCRLMADAQERS
+535 FCRLMAHAQERS

-571 LDFYNYPY
+571 LDFYNFPY

-595 EGKAFVDIYCKLL
+595 EGKAFVDIYCNLL
-608 ADTGSMSCEDLCR
+608 SDTGSMSCEDLCFK
-621 QAGFDITK
+621 AGFDITK

-637 DFYINEIEQFCR
+637 DFYINEIEQFCK

>member
-1 MNRQTNIPDWDLTSI
+1 MNKPTNIPDWDLNSI

-22 EKYKAA
+22 EKYKSDLAK
-28 LTQLTEGIKSLKA
+28 LTEGIKTLKA

-50 QKAGLNIENWIA
+50 QKNQLNIQNWIA

-118 TVAENRGILPEFYA
+118 TVAKNRGILSEFYVN
-132 KFPQYRKYE
+132 FPQYKKYE
-141 FSINEMIEDDIHTL
+141 FSINEMLEDDIHTL
-155 SPELEEIIAKLQQTG
+155 SPELEGIIAKLQQTG

-181 ISNLKDSETKKLFN
+181 ISNLKDPETGKLFN
-195 ELRNDAYSPDAQL
+195 ELRNDAYSPDARL

-238 LSLLEKRSWNNAID
+238 LSLLEERSWNCAID

-259 IKKETL
+259 MKKETL
-265 DALIAAIEESLPHWR
+265 DALIAAIEESLPQWR
-280 KYLCAKA
+280 KYLKAKA

-302 KEKGLSFYDLFAPLD
+302 KEKGLAFYDLFAPLD
-317 GKTASDGQSVNDGI
+317 GNTSSDGN
-331 TSNPGAATAGK
+331 TNTAGQT
-342 ENTADIT
+342 ETGCNTAT
-349 TTTGIT
+349 PSATN
-355 SNRAA
+355 NRAA
-360 SEDSLLSKNWT
+360 SEESLLSKNWT
-371 FEEARDYIVKEFTS
+371 FEEARDYIIKEFTS
-385 FSPVMGDFARN
+385 FSPVMGDFAKN
-396 AFDRNW
+396 AFDKNW

-547 YGDGLSDERHEYM
+547 YGDGLSAERHEYM

-571 LDFYNYPY
+571 LDFYNFPY

-595 EGKAFVDIYCKLL
+595 EGKAFIDIYCNLL
-608 ADTGSMSCEDLCR
+608 SDTGSMSCEDLCFK
-621 QAGFDITK
+621 AGFDITK

-649 EAE
+649 ETE

>member
-1 MNRQTNIPDWDLTSI
+1 MNKPTIIPDWDLGSI

-22 EKYKAA
+22 EKYKSDLAK
-28 LTQLTEGIKSLKA
+28 LTEGIKTLKA
-41 LNDQAENPD
+41 LNDQAENPE
-50 QKAGLNIENWIA
+50 QKNHLNIQNWIA

-118 TVAENRGILPEFYA
+118 TVSKNRGILSEFYA
-132 KFPQYRKYE
+132 NFPQYRKYE
-141 FSINEMIEDDIHTL
+141 FSINEMLEDDIHTL
-155 SPELEEIIAKLQQTG
+155 SPELEGIIAKLQQTG

-181 ISNLKDSETKKLFN
+181 ISNLKDPETGKLFN
-195 ELRNDAYSPDAQL
+195 ELRNDAYSPDARL

-238 LSLLEKRSWNNAID
+238 LSLLEERSWNCAID

-259 IKKETL
+259 MKKETL
-265 DALIAAIEESLPHWR
+265 DALIAAIEESLPQWR
-280 KYLCAKA
+280 RYLKAKA

-302 KEKGLSFYDLFAPLD
+302 KEKGLAFYDLFAPLD
-317 GKTASDGQSVNDGI
+317 GNTSSDGN
-331 TSNPGAATAGK
+331 TNTAGQT
-342 ENTADIT
+342 ETGCNTN
-349 TTTGIT
+349 T
-355 SNRAA
+355 SDSTNNRAA
-360 SEDSLLSKNWT
+360 SEESLLSKNWT
-371 FEEARDYIVKEFTS
+371 FEEARNYIVKEFTS
-385 FSPVMGDFARN
+385 FSPVMGDFAKN
-396 AFDRNW
+396 AFDKNW

-547 YGDGLSDERHEYM
+547 YGDGLSAQRHEYM

-571 LDFYNYPY
+571 LDFYNFPY

-595 EGKAFVDIYCKLL
+595 EGKAFIDIYCNLL
-608 ADTGSMSCEDLCR
+608 SDTGSMSCEDLCFK
-621 QAGFDITK
+621 AGFDITK

-637 DFYINEIEQFCR
+637 DFYINEIEQFCK

>member
-1 MNRQTNIPDWDLTSI
+1 MNKPTNIPDWDLGSI

-22 EKYKAA
+22 EKYKSDLAK
-28 LTQLTEGIKSLKA
+28 LTEGIKTLKA

-50 QKAGLNIENWIA
+50 QKNHLNIQNWIA

-118 TVAENRGILPEFYA
+118 TVAKNRGILSEFYVN
-132 KFPQYRKYE
+132 FPQYRKYE
-141 FSINEMIEDDIHTL
+141 FSINEMLEDDIHTL
-155 SPELEEIIAKLQQTG
+155 SPELEGIIAKLQQTG

-181 ISNLKDSETKKLFN
+181 ISNLKDPETGKLFN
-195 ELRNDAYSPDAQL
+195 ELRNDAYSPDARL

-238 LSLLEKRSWNNAID
+238 LSLLEERSWNCAID

-259 IKKETL
+259 MKKETL
-265 DALIAAIEESLPHWR
+265 DALIAAIEESLPQWR
-280 KYLCAKA
+280 KYLKAKA

-296 ASTNCG
+296 ASTNCD
-302 KEKGLSFYDLFAPLD
+302 KEKGLAFYDLFAPLD
-317 GKTASDGQSVNDGI
+317 GNTTSDGN
-331 TSNPGAATAGK
+331 TNTAGQT
-342 ENTADIT
+342 ETGCNTAT
-349 TTTGIT
+349 PSATN
-355 SNRAA
+355 NRAA
-360 SEDSLLSKNWT
+360 SEESLLSKNRT
-371 FEEARDYIVKEFTS
+371 FEEARDYIIKEFTS
-385 FSPVMGDFARN
+385 FSPVMGDFAKN
-396 AFDRNW
+396 AFDKNW

-571 LDFYNYPY
+571 LDFYNFPY

-608 ADTGSMSCEDLCR
+608 SDTGSMSCEDLCFK
-621 QAGFDITK
+621 AGFDITK

-637 DFYINEIEQFCR
+637 DFYINEIEQFCK

>member
-1 MNRQTNIPDWDLTSI
+1 MNKPTNIPDWDLGSI

-22 EKYKAA
+22 EKYKSDLAK
-28 LTQLTEGIKSLKA
+28 LTEGIKTLKA

-50 QKAGLNIENWIA
+50 QKNHLNIQNWIA

-118 TVAENRGILPEFYA
+118 TVAKNRGILSEFYVN
-132 KFPQYRKYE
+132 FPQYKKYE
-141 FSINEMIEDDIHTL
+141 FSINEMLEDDIHTL
-155 SPELEEIIAKLQQTG
+155 SPELEGIIAKLQQTG

-181 ISNLKDSETKKLFN
+181 ISNLKDPETGKLFN
-195 ELRNDAYSPDAQL
+195 ELRNDAYSPDARL

-238 LSLLEKRSWNNAID
+238 LSLLEERSWNCAID

-259 IKKETL
+259 MKKETL
-265 DALIAAIEESLPHWR
+265 DALIAAIEESLPQWR
-280 KYLCAKA
+280 KYLKAKA

-302 KEKGLSFYDLFAPLD
+302 KEKGLAFYDLFAPLD
-317 GKTASDGQSVNDGI
+317 GNTASDGN
-331 TSNPGAATAGK
+331 TNTAGQT
-342 ENTADIT
+342 EIGCNTAT
-349 TTTGIT
+349 PSATN
-355 SNRAA
+355 NRAA
-360 SEDSLLSKNWT
+360 SEESLLSKNWT

-396 AFDRNW
+396 AFDKNW

-535 FCRLMADAQERS
+535 FCRLMAHAQERS
-547 YGDGLSDERHEYM
+547 YGDGLSAERHEYM

-571 LDFYNYPY
+571 LDFYNFPY

-595 EGKAFVDIYCKLL
+595 EGKAFVDIYCNLL
-608 ADTGSMSCEDLCR
+608 SDTGSMSCEDLCFK
-621 QAGFDITK
+621 AGFDITK

-637 DFYINEIEQFCR
+637 DFYINEIEQFCK

>member
-1 MNRQTNIPDWDLTSI
+1 MNKPTNIPDWDLGSI

-22 EKYKAA
+22 EKYKSDLAK
-28 LTQLTEGIKSLKA
+28 LTEGIKTLKA

-50 QKAGLNIENWIA
+50 QKNHRNIQNWIA

-104 LTDQYEIQLNRFSH
+104 LTDQYQIQLNRFSH
-118 TVAENRGILPEFYA
+118 TVAKNRGILSEFYVN
-132 KFPQYRKYE
+132 FPQYKKYE
-141 FSINEMIEDDIHTL
+141 FSINEMLEDDIHTL
-155 SPELEEIIAKLQQTG
+155 SPELEGIIAKLQQTG

-181 ISNLKDSETKKLFN
+181 ISNLKDPETGKLFN
-195 ELRNDAYSPDAQL
+195 ELRNDAYSPDARL

-238 LSLLEKRSWNNAID
+238 LSLLEERSWNCAID

-259 IKKETL
+259 MKKETL
-265 DALIAAIEESLPHWR
+265 DALIAAIEESLPQWR
-280 KYLCAKA
+280 KYLKAKA

-302 KEKGLSFYDLFAPLD
+302 KEKGLAFYDLFAPLD
-317 GKTASDGQSVNDGI
+317 GNTTSDSNTNTGGQTETGC
-331 TSNPGAATAGK
+331 
-342 ENTADIT
+342 NTAT
-349 TTTGIT
+349 PSATN
-355 SNRAA
+355 NRAA
-360 SEDSLLSKNWT
+360 SEESLLSKNWT
-371 FEEARDYIVKEFTS
+371 FEEARDYIIKEFTS
-385 FSPVMGDFARN
+385 FSPVMGDFAKN
-396 AFDRNW
+396 AFDKNW

-547 YGDGLSDERHEYM
+547 YGDGLSAERHEYM

-571 LDFYNYPY
+571 LDFYNFPY

-608 ADTGSMSCEDLCR
+608 SDTGSMSCEDLCFK
-621 QAGFDITK
+621 AGFDITK

-649 EAE
+649 ETE